1 MIIDSNNMIGT
12 YKGHSLRTV
21 DMLLDEMNSANVDY
35 ALVSC
40 FPSKDENELVLSA
53 IRSYP
58 DRLSGMY
65 SANPYAENSDGAY
78 KEALKNGFT
87 SLRLNPLAHGYRVND
102 ITLLAPLLDVCA
114 ESGTPVWIYGTAD
127 VYCAPV
133 LFQDLAEA
141 FPEVPMVIGYMGFNY
156 EASSAIRIAKEYA
169 NVYLDSTA
177 AMKQNLIRAVS
188 DAGAEKILFGS
199 GTPVASYFE
208 LEINKINSVV
218 EDSEGRECILWK
230 NAARL
235 FHIQVSCEETK

>member
-1 MIIDSNNMIGT
+1 MMIDSNNMIGT
-12 YKGHSLRTV
+12 YKGHRLRTV
-21 DMLLDEMNSANVDY
+21 DMLLDEMNSANVDR
-35 ALVSC
+35 AVVSC

-65 SANPYAENSDGAY
+65 AANPYVDHSHRAY

-102 ITLLAPLLDVCA
+102 VTLLAPLLDVCA
-114 ESGTPVWIYGTAD
+114 KSQTPVWIYGTAD
-127 VYCAPV
+127 VYCSPI

-141 FPEVPMVIGYMGFNY
+141 FPEVPIIIGYMGYNY

-188 DAGAEKILFGS
+188 DAGPEKILFGS
-199 GTPVASYFE
+199 GTPAASYFE
-208 LEINKINSVV
+208 LEMKKINSVV
-218 EDSEGRECILWK
+218 EDSEERECIFWK
-230 NAARL
+230 NAAKL
-235 FHIQVSCEETK
+235 FHIQASCEETK